1 MWSDNETT
9 EDLLG
14 FKVHANL
21 ITEVVKDD
29 TLLPITI
36 GVFGDWGSGKS
47 SILKIA
53 SEQLRALD
61 DGTFV
66 LYFNGWLFEGYD
78 DAKAALLE
86 SIIKEFEK
94 NKAFEPNVKNKA
106 KELLK
111 SVNWMRVLGLGFKNV
126 ALPAASAYLT
136 GGVSLIPYLAGQ
148 LASVKSEDL
157 IEKLQG
163 GESEDF
169 LKSLLKDKNLEDKSM
184 LVREFR
190 DGFADLIEESRI
202 KKLVVVIDDLDRC
215 TPDRI
220 IENLEAIKLFLN
232 VEKTAFIIGA
242 DPRIVKHAIEYRY
255 NTNSKSDNKHLDDFN
270 NRIVDDY
277 LEKLIQVPYNLPK
290 LSDSEVETYISL
302 LIAKRDLS
310 KENFQ
315 TVLESFYTYRGT
327 NRYSVFGLSNLKD
340 CLEQTEYEKLSQSLS
355 SIPSLA
361 PIIAQSLYG
370 NPRQIK
376 RFLNTF
382 TLRKKLAD
390 IADIKGFADAVLAK
404 LMILEYS
411 ELPLFK
417 ELYDWQII
425 QNGLPSEL
433 AELEE
438 ICDKSMEEAK
448 EGLGKDKYAKWS
460 REKVIKWLTVDPKLQ
475 EVDLRDY
482 FWLSRDKITSSIPG
496 ASLIPPIVKN
506 MFNALNQEKLPAT
519 ASKGIIKSQI
529 KPLKESELAHFLEF
543 LSSMLLKNKDRKR
556 LYDIFH
562 FLIEESITD
571 TERYYQQALTKITSR
586 GMEPAV
592 ATSLRNLNVSPSFR
606 QFLDNFFQDNKSPS
620 AKAYNLK

>member
-14 FKVHANL
+14 FKVHADL
-21 ITEVVKDD
+21 ITEVVRDD
-29 TLLPITI
+29 SLLPITI

-53 SEQLRALD
+53 SEQLGELD

-94 NKAFEPNVKNKA
+94 NKKFGPNVKEKA
-106 KELLK
+106 KKLLK
-111 SVNWMRVLGLGFKNV
+111 SVNWMRIVGLGFKKV

-136 GGVSLIPYLAGQ
+136 GGVSLIPYLAEQFGS
-148 LASVKSEDL
+148 LKPEE
-157 IEKLQG
+157 ITEKLQG
-163 GESEDF
+163 DDFEEF
-169 LKSLLKDKNLEDKSM
+169 LKSILKDKDEEDKSM

-190 DGFADLIEESRI
+190 DEFAILIEESNI

-242 DPRIVKHAIEYRY
+242 DPRIVRHAIEYRFKP
-255 NTNSKSDNKHLDDFN
+255 NHDGGDN

-277 LEKLIQVPYNLPK
+277 LEKLIQVPYYLPK

-302 LIAKRDLS
+302 LIAKRDL
-310 KENFQ
+310 KG
-315 TVLESFYTYRGT
+315 ESFQNVLDVFCSYRES
-327 NRYSVFGLSNLKD
+327 NRYSVFGLSNLKE
-340 CLEQTEYEKLSQSLS
+340 CLAAEEYEKLSLGLS
-355 SIPSLA
+355 SIPALA
-361 PIIAQSLYG
+361 PIITQSLYG

-382 TLRKKLAD
+382 TLRKRLAD
-390 IADIKGFADAVLAK
+390 IAKITGFNDAVLAK

-417 ELYDWQII
+417 QLYDWQVSQEGIPA
-425 QNGLPSEL
+425 QLK
-433 AELEE
+433 ELEE
-438 ICDKSMEEAK
+438 FCEDGSYAEK
-448 EGLGKDKYAKWS
+448 KDRLEKKYSNWT
-460 REKVIKWLTVDPKLQ
+460 REKLIKWLTVDPKLK

-482 FWLSRDKITSSIPG
+482 FWISRGQISSSILG
-496 ASLIPPIVKN
+496 ASLVPPIVKQL
-506 MFNALNQEKLPAT
+506 FNKLNQDGLPAK
-519 ASKGIIKSQI
+519 ASKHIISAQVKN
-529 KPLKESELAHFLEF
+529 LGESELSQFLIF
-543 LSSMLLKNKDRKR
+543 TSSMLKKNKNQKR

-562 FLIEESITD
+562 FLIEEGI
-571 TERYYQQALTKITSR
+571 EAEIYYKEALVNISNN
-586 GMEPAV
+586 GVEPAIGN
-592 ATSLRNLNVSPSFR
+592 SLKRISVSESFR
-606 QFLDNFFQDNKSPS
+606 RFLDDFFKDNKSPAS
-620 AKAYNLK
+620 KAYNLK